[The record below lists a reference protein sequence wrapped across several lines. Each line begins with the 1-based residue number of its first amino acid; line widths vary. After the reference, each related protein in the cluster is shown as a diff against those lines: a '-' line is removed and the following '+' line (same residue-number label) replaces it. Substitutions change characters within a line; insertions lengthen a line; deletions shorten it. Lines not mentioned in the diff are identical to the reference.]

1 MRVVALVNQKG
12 GSGKSTLAACLAV
25 AAQEAG
31 ERVFLID
38 MDPQKSLLKWGS
50 SPPGQGFAGRGGDGG
65 EARGGDRGAR
75 PRTRY
80 ARHRRYAGHRLARG
94 RCRDARAPTSA

>member
-1 MRVVALVNQKG
+1 MRIVAMVNQKG

-38 MDPQKSLLKWGS
+38 MDPQKSLLKWG
-50 SPPGQGFAGRGGDGG
+50 
-65 EARGGDRGAR
+65 
-75 PRTRY
+75 
-80 ARHRRYAGHRLARG
+80 HRRQDKDL
-94 RCRDARAPTSA
+94 PV